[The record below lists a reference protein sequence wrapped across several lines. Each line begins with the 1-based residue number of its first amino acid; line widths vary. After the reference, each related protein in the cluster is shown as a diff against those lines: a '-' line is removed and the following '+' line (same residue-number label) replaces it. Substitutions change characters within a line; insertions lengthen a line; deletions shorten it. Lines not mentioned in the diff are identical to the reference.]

1 MAIILERGRVGTE
14 LLISYLVPRLRTPQK
29 SFGPS
34 LGAKKSRKCDLA
46 TALRFQRRYK
56 SIKRKYSLAQ
66 RTAKHLEL
74 FLGGRTK
81 DLTQRAERGSTLRGP
96 PAGRQAQGKQRA
108 QRGGAWHDGGDR
120 GAFGGGVDV
129 VKAVV
134 LRDSG

>member
-96 PAGRQAQGKQRA
+96 PAGRQAQVN
-108 QRGGAWHDGGDR
+108 RGRRGEAPGMMEATGGHLAA
-120 GAFGGGVDV
+120 G
-129 VKAVV
+129 
-134 LRDSG
+134 LTL